1 MAWLPLVVLALTAV
15 FLAEVVE
22 PWPEGRILMTLH
34 GLGPHGIT
42 VSDVLVLGVIVILGL
57 GSLHLIGRGR

>member
-15 FLAEVVE
+15 VLAEVVE

-57 GSLHLIGRGR
+57 GSLRLIGRGR